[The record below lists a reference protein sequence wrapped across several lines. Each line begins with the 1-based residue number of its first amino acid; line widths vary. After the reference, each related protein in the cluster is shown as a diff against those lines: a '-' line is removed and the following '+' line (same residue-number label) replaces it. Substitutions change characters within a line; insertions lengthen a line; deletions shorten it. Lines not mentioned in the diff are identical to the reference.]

1 MPYAELVTLA
11 TTLGTGAAPAL
22 GTSAADAVLGF
33 DPWHLAVLVGPAV
46 AAIFRGRFRE
56 RVAGL
61 RENGDGSAN
70 GSANG
75 ANGNGSG
82 HSAMASGTTASGIAA
97 DREAGRIVGGFP
109 RLLEVLLRERLITA
123 EQAHAAAAEQR
134 RTGDHLSGIIVRL
147 GLVSEDDLFDFLS
160 RKYGMPVINLERLE
174 IPDDII
180 RLVKREIAHK
190 HGVLPIR
197 QVGNTLTL
205 AISDPTVVLAIDDVQ
220 FATGLHV
227 IPVLAP
233 ETAIREAI
241 DRYFDLASAA
251 RIDEIL
257 KTEPGG
263 PDAVELLERSEKI
276 DITQLEEQ
284 AGQAPVIRF
293 VNLILADAIRKR
305 ASDIHLEPYENVFVV
320 RYRIDGVLHDVM
332 APPKQMEAAIVSRV
346 KIMANMDIAE
356 RRLPQDGRI
365 SVKLGSKQVD
375 LRVSSLPT
383 ISGEKVVLRILDKT
397 GIALDLAK
405 LGFEGDDLER
415 FRRAIQTP
423 YGMVLVTGPTG
434 SGKSTT
440 LYAAVQ
446 EINSPG
452 VNIVTAEDPIEL
464 NVHRVNQLQVRDD
477 IGLTF
482 SAALRSFLRQDP
494 DVILVGEIR
503 DSETAQI
510 AIRAALTGHFVLST
524 LHTNNAPSAVVRL
537 LDMGIAPFLVSS
549 SLLMVVAQR
558 LCRRICPECREPA
571 EAAIS
576 TLLDAGFNP
585 EEVESARIYRGAGCG
600 ACANTGYRGRTA
612 IHEVLSMSPE
622 IQDAVVRRRSSTEIG
637 EIAVKHGMR
646 TLRDAGLRKVVNGV
660 TTLDEVIR
668 VTHVH

>member
-1 MPYAELVTLA
+1 MFHAEQMWSMV
-11 TTLGTGAAPAL
+11 APGSGGMALSIAAL
-22 GTSAADAVLGF
+22 GLAALFG
-33 DPWHLAVLVGPAV
+33 
-46 AAIFRGRFRE
+46 GRSRE
-56 RVAGL
+56 RAAGS
-61 RENGDGSAN
+61 NGHR
-70 GSANG
+70 G
-75 ANGNGSG
+75 A
-82 HSAMASGTTASGIAA
+82 TKTAPPETGP
-97 DREAGRIVGGFP
+97 DRDAGRVPGNLP
-109 RLLEVLLRERLITA
+109 RLLEVLLREGLLGP
-123 EQAHAAAAEQR
+123 EQAWAAAAEQR
-134 RTGDHLSGIIVRL
+134 RTGERLAGIVVRM
-147 GLVSEDDLFDFLS
+147 GFVTESDLLDFLS
-160 RKYGMPVINLERLE
+160 RKYGMPVINLERLDVSE
-174 IPDDII
+174 DVV
-180 RLVKREIAHK
+180 RLVKREITLK
-190 HGVLPIR
+190 HGILPIR

-205 AISDPTVVLAIDDVQ
+205 ALSDPTVVLAIDDVQ

-233 ETAIREAI
+233 EAAIREAAE
-241 DRYFDLASAA
+241 RCLHESNAA

-257 KTEPGG
+257 KTEPSAAA
-263 PDAVELLERSEKI
+263 DVEVVDRAQKI

-284 AGQAPVIRF
+284 AGQAPVIRL
-293 VNLILADAIRKR
+293 VNLIVGDAIRKR
-305 ASDIHLEPYENVFVV
+305 ASDIHLEPYDGMFVV

-332 APPKQMEAAIVSRV
+332 TPPKQMEAAIVSRV

-365 SVKLGSKQVD
+365 SVRLGSRQAD

-383 ISGEKVVLRILDKT
+383 IFGEKMVLRILDKS
-397 GIALDLAK
+397 GVVLDLEK
-405 LGFEGDDLER
+405 LGFEAVDLER
-415 FRRAIQTP
+415 FRQAIRTP

-446 EINSPG
+446 EINSPDR
-452 VNIVTAEDPIEL
+452 NIVTAEDPIEL

-482 SAALRSFLRQDP
+482 STALRSFLRQDP

-503 DSETAQI
+503 DAETAQI
-510 AIRAALTGHFVLST
+510 AIRAALTGHLMLST

-571 EAAIS
+571 ESSMSA
-576 TLLDAGFNP
+576 LLDAGFQP
-585 EEVESARIYRGAGCG
+585 QEVESIRVYRGAGCG
-600 ACANTGYRGRTA
+600 ACAHTGYRGRTA
-612 IHEVLSMSPE
+612 IHEMLTISPE
-622 IQDAVVRRRSSTEIG
+622 IQDAVIRRRSSS
-637 EIAVKHGMR
+637 EIAEIAIKHGMR
-646 TLRDAGLRKVVNGV
+646 TLRDAGLQKVANGI